1 MQHADARKDRARRQ
15 ASFGPPG
22 GGAVLAQMWAVPCRM
37 RSRMRTRRIASN
49 RQRLPAP
56 TATTQERP
64 MVSSGRA
71 HVQAPDKPSGAPPGR
86 SVGHCAGHACTRTH
100 MLARARTDARTH
112 RRAHR
117 RAHTLARTRSHVRA
131 HARMHDGPLSAAR
144 CTLRVAER
152 PWRTGR
158 RSTPPRRDSAA
169 AGTALPPRCK

>member
-1 MQHADARKDRARRQ
+1 
-15 ASFGPPG
+15 
-22 GGAVLAQMWAVPCRM
+22 
-37 RSRMRTRRIASN
+37 
-49 RQRLPAP
+49 
-56 TATTQERP
+56 

-71 HVQAPDKPSGAPPGR
+71 HVQAPDKP
-86 SVGHCAGHACTRTH
+86 AGHRWDDRWVTVRDTRARAHTCSRAH
-100 MLARARTDARTH
+100 APTRARART
-112 RRAHR
+112 HR